1 MPKIELTKQ
10 VREDAARALS
20 RYLKAELDLDVTG
33 FDAVFLLDF
42 VTEHLGPHFY
52 NQALAD
58 AQALLGKKMDEMGEA
73 IWQLEQ
79 TPPKI
84 R

>member
-20 RYLKAELDLDVTG
+20 RYLKAHPDLDVTG
-33 FDAVFLLDF
+33 FDAVLLLHF
-42 VTEHLGPHFY
+42 ATAHLAPPFY

-58 AQALLGKKMDEMGEA
+58 AQALLGKMMDEMGEA

-79 TPPKI
+79 TPSKI

>member
-1 MPKIELTKQ
+1 MPKIELTKDA
-10 VREDAARALS
+10 REAATRAIS
-20 RYLKAELDLDVTG
+20 RYLKSELDLEVTG

-42 VTEHLGPHFY
+42 IIESLGPHFY

-58 AQALLGKKMDEMGEA
+58 AQALLSKKMDEMGEA
-73 IWQLEQ
+73 LWQLEQ
-79 TPPKI
+79 TPPKV

>member
-1 MPKIELTKQ
+1 MPKIELTKED
-10 VREDAARALS
+10 RDAASRALS
-20 RYLKAELDLDVTG
+20 RYLKAELDLEVTG

-42 VTEHLGPHFY
+42 VTETLGPYFY

-58 AQALLGKKMDEMGEA
+58 AQALLGKKLEELGEA

-79 TPPKI
+79 TPPK
-84 R
+84 RP

>member
-1 MPKIELTKQ
+1 MPKIELPKEI
-10 VREDAARALS
+10 RDDAARALS
-20 RYLKAELDLDVTG
+20 RYLKQELDLEVTG

-42 VTEHLGPHFY
+42 VTETLGPHFY

-73 IWQLEQ
+73 LWQLEQ
-79 TPPKI
+79 PVK
-84 R
+84 RS